1 MVKIGQREYVLE
13 GETLFRLAFE
23 KGIRYYPKTKVT
35 PQIRNGKLG
44 YYLDQIYFTIEEI
57 KKRQTT

>member
-1 MVKIGQREYVLE
+1 MVKFGKKEYVLE

-23 KGIRYYPKTKVT
+23 KGIRYYSKTRLT
-35 PQIRNGKLG
+35 PQKRNNKIG
-44 YYLDQIYFTIEEI
+44 YYLDQVYFTLDEI